1 MEKGEGAG
9 VGGRGRG
16 GERNEGEE
24 KEDCDGGEG
33 RAQREENKGPKT
45 RENTRERAR
54 ARSVEQKVCEAC
66 SRTYL
71 ASPRLSPPLPPSRRG
86 EDEKSVELTFIGKL
100 QAAAFGTE

>member
-66 SRTYL
+66 SRTSPYL
-71 ASPRLSPPLPPSRRG
+71 VSPLQSYRRG